1 MVSRGRRGI
10 CGDVF
15 MVKRN
20 SDGGSKKKE
29 EKQ

>member
-20 SDGGSKKKE
+20 SDADKKWFNHG
-29 EKQ
+29 